1 MLGATNIRHFM
12 GWFHFQPWED
22 NPEEQHLFL
31 DNPPPGHNFTLDGLA
46 AGGLASSLGALQLL
60 VNRALS
66 LPRHRAN
73 NPSNIQNEVGKMRYG
88 GWDGL
93 AGHLQG

>member
-1 MLGATNIRHFM
+1 MRASVLRQSSGPHFHI
-12 GWFHFQPWED
+12 GW
-22 NPEEQHLFL
+22 
-31 DNPPPGHNFTLDGLA
+31 PGM
-46 AGGLASSLGALQLL
+46 ASSLAALQLL

-88 GWDGL
+88 IRGVEGGLEEGWGL
-93 AGHLQG
+93 L

>member
-1 MLGATNIRHFM
+1 MRASVLRQSSGPHFHI
-12 GWFHFQPWED
+12 GW
-22 NPEEQHLFL
+22 
-31 DNPPPGHNFTLDGLA
+31 PGM
-46 AGGLASSLGALQLL
+46 ASSLAALQLL

-88 GWDGL
+88 IRGVEGARGRLGTTEDGEMQAL
-93 AGHLQG
+93 SG

>member
-1 MLGATNIRHFM
+1 MRASVLRQSSGPHFHI
-12 GWFHFQPWED
+12 GW
-22 NPEEQHLFL
+22 
-31 DNPPPGHNFTLDGLA
+31 PGM
-46 AGGLASSLGALQLL
+46 ASSLAALQLL

-88 GWDGL
+88 IRGVEGGSRK
-93 AGHLQG
+93 AGDYCDWRNASMVGVKTGMQLV